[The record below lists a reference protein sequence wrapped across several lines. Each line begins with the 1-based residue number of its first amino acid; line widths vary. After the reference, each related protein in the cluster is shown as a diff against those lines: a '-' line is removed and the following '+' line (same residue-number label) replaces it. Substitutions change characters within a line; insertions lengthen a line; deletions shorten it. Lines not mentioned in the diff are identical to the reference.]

1 MVTNEEN
8 TTITKLPVFGGSSAT
23 HKTVKFRSDTT
34 AVDRNFK
41 EAKSLYNRIQRD
53 EIASLDEVSRT
64 E

>member
-8 TTITKLPVFGGSSAT
+8 TTITKLPVFGSSSVT

-41 EAKSLYNRIQRD
+41 EAKSVNLKPGKK
-53 EIASLDEVSRT
+53 
-64 E
+64 